1 MAILYLSTGSNL
13 GDRLD
18 NLVVAA
24 RKISQQVG
32 RILNISPVVESQPWG
47 FKADTSFLNQV
58 LMIET
63 EFVPGQVLEKVLEIE
78 KSLGRERTGQG
89 YTSRSIDIDILLYND
104 ELINNDNLVV
114 PHPLMQNRKFVLF
127 PLAAIAPGLFHPG
140 FQVPIIE
147 LLQKLDDNSPISE
160 VVDAEEFV
168 QLMKN

>member
-63 EFVPGQVLEKVLEIE
+63 EFVPGQVLDKVLEIE
-78 KSLGRERTGQG
+78 KSLGRERTGKG